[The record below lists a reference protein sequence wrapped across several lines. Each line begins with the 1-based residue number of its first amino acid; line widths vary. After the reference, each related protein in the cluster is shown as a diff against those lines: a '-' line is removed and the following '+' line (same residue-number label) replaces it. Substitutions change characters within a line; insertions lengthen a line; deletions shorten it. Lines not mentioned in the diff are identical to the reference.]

1 MSLFVVTHDRQ
12 RIGRR
17 NVPTRPNIW
26 RRALGRNPENELDL
40 ADAGRKTG
48 GATHKSKIA
57 PTGRWTKLAMVPA
70 SAQIQS
76 DDSADPRDAEVYRC
90 GIEPGQ

>member
-1 MSLFVVTHDRQ
+1 
-12 RIGRR
+12 
-17 NVPTRPNIW
+17 
-26 RRALGRNPENELDL
+26 
-40 ADAGRKTG
+40 
-48 GATHKSKIA
+48 
-57 PTGRWTKLAMVPA
+57 LAMVPA